1 MGFFRRMFAFLEE
14 GSHHAL
20 SKGKPSRSLMS
31 AAVALN
37 KMGRRPSSNSFRG
50 ENVASN
56 SLTTTRCYA
65 ATCESSSESI
75 SNHSA
80 TATAQDESQLC
91 VLNDAIDF
99 EPEKQLAIRI
109 LSCRVP
115 FTMSPR
121 SSIESISPVKV
132 HEAVYSNKERFP
144 AYPSISGL
152 EPFPLLNAGSRRTVK
167 SKQKVSG
174 LSDLYQG
181 QAFPPIEHLLTKPE
195 RQRIRQ
201 VSVSHVSTISS
212 SSLSKQCDLDENV
225 FVRFPS
231 FEQAG
236 VKQLDELLEYESRF
250 AKYHEEDDD
259 CDEWGIKCGGIN
271 EAAVSSKRH
280 PNIVNYEKYI
290 DDSVIQQIYEDLPEA
305 ENADLKTATKSARN
319 LRFGNYTTGKYVKIR
334 SEQDDG
340 VSKPQKKPGK
350 RVACLLRKAV
360 SLFFPKVAQPALS
373 LAAEPRLRFC
383 HSLGL
388 SEVLYTMETHHA
400 CVLHQHKMHCDYG
413 SKGKRASET

>member
-20 SKGKPSRSLMS
+20 PKGKPSRSLMS
-31 AAVALN
+31 AAVALH

-56 SLTTTRCYA
+56 SLTTTRCHA

-99 EPEKQLAIRI
+99 EPEKQLAI
-109 LSCRVP
+109 
-115 FTMSPR
+115 
-121 SSIESISPVKV
+121 
-132 HEAVYSNKERFP
+132 H
-144 AYPSISGL
+144 
-152 EPFPLLNAGSRRTVK
+152 
-167 SKQKVSG
+167 
-174 LSDLYQG
+174 
-181 QAFPPIEHLLTKPE
+181 
-195 RQRIRQ
+195 
-201 VSVSHVSTISS
+201 
-212 SSLSKQCDLDENV
+212 ENV

-236 VKQLDELLEYESRF
+236 VKQLGELLEHESRF

-259 CDEWGIKCGGIN
+259 CDEWGIQCGGID

-305 ENADLKTATKSARN
+305 ENADFKPATKSARN
-319 LRFGNYTTGKYVKIR
+319 LRFGNYTTGKYVKIK
-334 SEQDDG
+334 SEQDVG

-350 RVACLLRKAV
+350 WVAGLLH
-360 SLFFPKVAQPALS
+360 AL
-373 LAAEPRLRFC
+373 RLREQRFLDDYNRLPP
-383 HSLGL
+383 SLMFL
-388 SEVLYTMETHHA
+388 
-400 CVLHQHKMHCDYG
+400 
-413 SKGKRASET
+413 

>member
-1 MGFFRRMFAFLEE
+1 MTAESSMGFFRRMFAFLEE

-31 AAVALN
+31 AAIALN

-56 SLTTTRCYA
+56 SLTTTRCHA

-109 LSCRVP
+109 LRCRVP
-115 FTMSPR
+115 STMSPR
-121 SSIESISPVKV
+121 SSIESISPVK
-132 HEAVYSNKERFP
+132 
-144 AYPSISGL
+144 
-152 EPFPLLNAGSRRTVK
+152 
-167 SKQKVSG
+167 
-174 LSDLYQG
+174 
-181 QAFPPIEHLLTKPE
+181 
-195 RQRIRQ
+195 
-201 VSVSHVSTISS
+201 
-212 SSLSKQCDLDENV
+212 
-225 FVRFPS
+225 
-231 FEQAG
+231 AG
-236 VKQLDELLEYESRF
+236 VKQLGELLEHESRF

-259 CDEWGIKCGGIN
+259 CDEWGIQCGGID

-290 DDSVIQQIYEDLPEA
+290 DNSVIQQISEDLPEA
-305 ENADLKTATKSARN
+305 ENADFKTATKSARN
-319 LRFGNYTTGKYVKIR
+319 LRFGNYTTGKYVKIK
-334 SEQDDG
+334 SKQDDG
-340 VSKPQKKPGK
+340 VSRPQKKPGK
-350 RVACLLRKAV
+350 WVAGLLRKAI

-373 LAAEPRLRFC
+373 LAAEPRVRFC
-383 HSLGL
+383 HPLGII
-388 SEVLYTMETHHA
+388 
-400 CVLHQHKMHCDYG
+400 
-413 SKGKRASET
+413 

>member
-1 MGFFRRMFAFLEE
+1 MTAESSMGFFRRMFAFLEE

-31 AAVALN
+31 AAIALN

-56 SLTTTRCYA
+56 SLTTTRCHA

-99 EPEKQLAIRI
+99 EPEKQLAIR
-109 LSCRVP
+109 
-115 FTMSPR
+115 
-121 SSIESISPVKV
+121 
-132 HEAVYSNKERFP
+132 
-144 AYPSISGL
+144 
-152 EPFPLLNAGSRRTVK
+152 SRRTVK
-167 SKQKVSG
+167 SKQNVSG

-236 VKQLDELLEYESRF
+236 VKQLGELLEHESRF

-259 CDEWGIKCGGIN
+259 CDEWGIQCGGID
-271 EAAVSSKRH
+271 EAAVSSKRR

-290 DDSVIQQIYEDLPEA
+290 DNSVIQQIYEDLPEA
-305 ENADLKTATKSARN
+305 ENADFKTATKSARN
-319 LRFGNYTTGKYVKIR
+319 LRFGNYTTGKYVKIK
-334 SEQDDG
+334 SKQDDG
-340 VSKPQKKPGK
+340 VSRPQKKPGK
-350 RVACLLRKAV
+350 WVAGLLRKAI

-373 LAAEPRLRFC
+373 LAAEPRVRFC
-383 HSLGL
+383 HPLGII
-388 SEVLYTMETHHA
+388 
-400 CVLHQHKMHCDYG
+400 
-413 SKGKRASET
+413 

>member
-14 GSHHAL
+14 GSYHAL

-56 SLTTTRCYA
+56 SLTTTRCHA

-109 LSCRVP
+109 LRCRVP
-115 FTMSPR
+115 STMSPR
-121 SSIESISPVKV
+121 SSIESISP
-132 HEAVYSNKERFP
+132 
-144 AYPSISGL
+144 I
-152 EPFPLLNAGSRRTVK
+152 K

-201 VSVSHVSTISS
+201 VSVSHVSTFSS

-236 VKQLDELLEYESRF
+236 VKQLGELLEHESRF
-250 AKYHEEDDD
+250 AKYQEEDDD
-259 CDEWGIKCGGIN
+259 CDEWGIQCGGID

-280 PNIVNYEKYI
+280 PNIINYEKYI

-305 ENADLKTATKSARN
+305 ENADFKTATKSARN
-319 LRFGNYTTGKYVKIR
+319 LRFGNYTTGKYVKIK
-334 SEQDDG
+334 SEQDYG

-350 RVACLLRKAV
+350 WVAGLLRKAV

-383 HSLGL
+383 HPLGL

-400 CVLHQHKMHCDYG
+400 SALHQHKMHCDYG
-413 SKGKRASET
+413 SKDDYNRLPPSLMFL